1 MSEQQHRADGPAP
14 EHALVGAR
22 VMDSAGGLIGHALR
36 VLRDARTDSLA
47 FVSVRDGVLSGR
59 RHLIPL
65 AGAEIGYER
74 IDVPY
79 PRSLVMSSP
88 RLETGHRVLPED
100 EAAVCAHYGLPGP
113 TPWIA

>member
-22 VMDSAGGLIGHALR
+22 VMDSTGRLLGHALR
-36 VLRDARTDSLA
+36 IL
-47 FVSVRDGVLSGR
+47 RDGVLSGR

-65 AGAEIGYER
+65 AAAEIGYER